1 MIEDSNIDSDS
12 YKKYLQRNMQLSYP
26 LNGKLQFNMS
36 VSYTID
42 RLQNPIL
49 PTNPAHYTIGVGL
62 SFKLGN
68 NIVVGPQMNYRYN
81 IIQKIWELM
90 SGIKCTILF

>member
-1 MIEDSNIDSDS
+1 
-12 YKKYLQRNMQLSYP
+12 
-26 LNGKLQFNMS
+26 MS

-49 PTNPAHYTIGVGL
+49 PTNPAYYTIGVGL

-81 IIQKIWELM
+81 TIQKR
-90 SGIKCTILF
+90 